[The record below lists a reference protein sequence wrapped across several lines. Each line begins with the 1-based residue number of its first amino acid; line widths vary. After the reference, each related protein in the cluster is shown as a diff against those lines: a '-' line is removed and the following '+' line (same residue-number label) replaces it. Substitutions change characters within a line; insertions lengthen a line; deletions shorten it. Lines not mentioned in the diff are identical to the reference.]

1 MKGKLLFFLLVVFQ
15 VNAIFAQQ
23 DDLLTTFQGDKINS
37 ALDWEMERRAEI
49 LYYFEQE
56 IYGMQVKIPS
66 SFVLQPRLVMQEEIH
81 YGSTTVLHQEWSLV
95 WRDTLKGCV
104 QMEVPMTLF
113 IPREQAV
120 KGVFVS
126 LNFYGNATIDTLK
139 SIPFNT
145 AYIPTIE
152 KFKIVNHQ
160 LTEASRGTSA
170 WRWPI
175 AEIMASGY
183 ALATCYA
190 GDFAPDHRAHF
201 RKGVLQ
207 FDVHSRR
214 FNRHASGAIG
224 AWAWGLSQMMTAL
237 EKSPALSKSVPR
249 IVVGHSRLGKAAL
262 WAGVTDSRWDMV
274 ISNNSG
280 CLGAAQSKRPVGE
293 DVYRITKR
301 FPYWFARRCRH
312 YAKHEERL
320 ALDQQM
326 LLALVAPR
334 PLYVASAIQDEWAD
348 PEGEYLSWCYA
359 QEVYALYAESPK
371 TPCQF
376 PAVNQPQILKG
387 LPMGYHVRKG
397 DHDITLYD
405 WKRFMEFGDLHFH

>member
-1 MKGKLLFFLLVVFQ
+1 MKRNRWFFLVVVLQ
-15 VNAIFAQQ
+15 VNAIIAQQ
-23 DDLLTTFQGDKINS
+23 DDLLTTFQGLKINS
-37 ALDWEMERRAEI
+37 ALDWEMQRRAEI

-56 IYGMQVKIPS
+56 MYGIQVKIPS
-66 SFVLQPRLVMQEEIH
+66 SFVLKPQLVLQEEVK
-81 YGSTTVLHQEWSLV
+81 YGATAVMHQEWSLV
-95 WRDTLKGCV
+95 WTDTLKGRI
-104 QMEVPMTLF
+104 QLKVPMSLF
-113 IPREQAV
+113 VPSGQSV

-126 LNFYGNATIDTLK
+126 LNFFGNATMDTLK
-139 SIPFNT
+139 SIPLNT
-145 AYIPTIE
+145 AYIPKNE
-152 KFKIVNHQ
+152 KFKIVNHR

-175 AEIMASGY
+175 AEITASGY

-201 RKGVLQ
+201 REGVLQ
-207 FDVHSRR
+207 YDLHSRR

-224 AWAWGLSQMMTAL
+224 AWAWGLNQMMTAL
-237 EKSPALSKSVPR
+237 NESSALAKSVPR
-249 IVVGHSRLGKAAL
+249 MVIGHSRLGKAAL
-262 WAGVTDSRWDMV
+262 WAGVTDSRWNMV

-301 FPYWFARRCRH
+301 FPYWFARRCKH
-312 YAKHEERL
+312 YAKHEEL
-320 ALDQQM
+320 LQLDQQM

-359 QEVYALYAESPK
+359 QEVYLLYAETEK

-376 PAVNQPQILKG
+376 PAVNQPQILKD
-387 LPMGYHVRKG
+387 LPLGYHVRKG

-405 WKRFMEFGDLHFH
+405 WRRYMEFGDLHFH

>member
-1 MKGKLLFFLLVVFQ
+1 MMKGNCWFFLVVVLQ
-15 VNAIFAQQ
+15 VNVIIAQQ
-23 DDLLTTFQGDKINS
+23 DDLLTTFQGQKITS
-37 ALDWEMERRAEI
+37 ALDWEMQRRAEI

-56 IYGMQVKIPS
+56 IYGIQVKIPS
-66 SFVLQPRLVMQEEIH
+66 NFVLQSKLMLQEEVT
-81 YGSTTVLHQEWSLV
+81 YGATAVMHQEWSLV
-95 WRDTLKGCV
+95 WMDTLKGRV
-104 QMEVPMTLF
+104 QLEVPMSLF
-113 IPREQAV
+113 IPREQSV

-126 LNFYGNATIDTLK
+126 LNFFGNATMDTLK
-139 SIPFNT
+139 TIPLNT
-145 AYIPTIE
+145 AYIPNNE
-152 KFKIVNHQ
+152 RFKIVNHQ

-201 RKGVLQ
+201 REGVLQ
-207 FDVHSRR
+207 HDQHSRR

-224 AWAWGLSQMMTAL
+224 AWAWGLNQMLTAL
-237 EKSPALSKSVPR
+237 EKSPALSKSLPR

-301 FPYWFARRCRH
+301 FPYWFARRCKH
-312 YAKHEERL
+312 YAKHEAL
-320 ALDQQM
+320 LQLDQQM
-326 LLALVAPR
+326 LLALAAPR

-376 PAVNQPQILKG
+376 PAVNQPQMLKG

-405 WKRFMEFGDLHFH
+405 WKRFMEFGD

>member
-1 MKGKLLFFLLVVFQ
+1 M
-15 VNAIFAQQ
+15 
-23 DDLLTTFQGDKINS
+23 
-37 ALDWEMERRAEI
+37 
-49 LYYFEQE
+49 
-56 IYGMQVKIPS
+56 
-66 SFVLQPRLVMQEEIH
+66 
-81 YGSTTVLHQEWSLV
+81 HQEWSLV
-95 WRDTLKGCV
+95 WMDTLKGRI
-104 QMEVPMTLF
+104 QLEVPMSLF
-113 IPREQAV
+113 VPSGQSV

-126 LNFYGNATIDTLK
+126 LNFFGNATMDTLK
-139 SIPFNT
+139 SIPLNT
-145 AYIPTIE
+145 AYIPKNE
-152 KFKIVNHQ
+152 KFKIVNHR

-175 AEIMASGY
+175 AEIMSSGY

-201 RKGVLQ
+201 REGVLQ
-207 FDVHSRR
+207 YDLHSRR

-224 AWAWGLSQMMTAL
+224 AWAWGLNQMITAL
-237 EKSPALSKSVPR
+237 NESSALAKSVPR
-249 IVVGHSRLGKAAL
+249 MVIGHSRLGKAAL
-262 WAGVTDSRWDMV
+262 WAGVTDSRWSMV

-301 FPYWFARRCRH
+301 FPYWFARRCKH
-312 YAKHEERL
+312 YAKHEEL
-320 ALDQQM
+320 LQLDQQM

-359 QEVYALYAESPK
+359 QDVYHLYAETEK

-376 PAVNQPQILKG
+376 PAVNQPQILKD
-387 LPMGYHVRKG
+387 LPLGYHVRKG

-405 WKRFMEFGDLHFH
+405 WRRYMEFGDLHFH